1 MNRQMEERCRAKYV
15 GRGLELPALSGCV
28 TLPKSPYVQQP
39 RSSLNPEPC
48 FFMEASLPRNDG
60 LNE

>member
-28 TLPKSPYVQQP
+28 TLPKSPYVHQP
-39 RSSLNPEPC
+39 RTLPNPV
-48 FFMEASLPRNDG
+48 FWGFLRRLPHIGMVDY
-60 LNE
+60 